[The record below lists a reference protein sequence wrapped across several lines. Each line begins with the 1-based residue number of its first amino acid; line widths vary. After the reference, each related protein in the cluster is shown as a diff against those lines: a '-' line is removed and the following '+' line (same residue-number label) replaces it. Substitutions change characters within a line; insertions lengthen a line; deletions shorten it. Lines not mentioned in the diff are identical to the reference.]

1 MEDSLIT
8 VKEVAEYLK
17 LKEQTVYLLARQNK
31 IPSLK
36 VGGSLRFKKSQID
49 GWLLEEPKKKSSE
62 NGRRKVLIVDD
73 EETVRDVLQRIVELH
88 GIPAVAVA
96 GGSQAVDVAK
106 RESFRVVFLDL
117 NMPQMNGVET
127 LRALRTLDREL
138 VFVVV
143 TAVAGEDALF
153 RSAIELAPVSVVP
166 KPFTPRQIGDVLE
179 LYFHNVVRPEATSTA
194 V

>member
-1 MEDSLIT
+1 MEGSLIT
-8 VKEVAEYLK
+8 VKEVADYLQ

-49 GWLLEEPKKKSSE
+49 AWISAGPKK
-62 NGRRKVLIVDD
+62 RRTEDERSKVLIVND
-73 EETVRDVLQRIVELH
+73 EKTARHTLQRLVQRH
-88 GIPAVAVA
+88 GIPAVAVP
-96 GGSQAVDVAK
+96 GGSQAVDAAK
-106 RESFRVVFLDL
+106 RESFRIVFLDL

-143 TAVAGEDALF
+143 TGVTGEDDLF

-166 KPFTPRQIGDVLE
+166 KPFTSRQIGDVLE
-179 LYFHNVVRPEATSTA
+179 LYFDNVIRPGKTA
-194 V
+194 NPV

>member
-1 MEDSLIT
+1 MEESLIT

-49 GWLLEEPKKKSSE
+49 GWLLAEPNKDSSG
-62 NGRRKVLIVDD
+62 NGRNKVLIVQH
-73 EETVRDVLQRIVELH
+73 EQAVRDSLQRIVQLH
-88 GIPAVAVA
+88 GVAAVAVA
-96 GGSQAVDVAK
+96 DGVRALDAAR
-106 RESFRVVFLDL
+106 RESFRMVFLSL
-117 NMPQMNGVET
+117 NLPRMDGVET
-127 LRALRTLDREL
+127 LRELRKLDRKL

-143 TAVAGEDALF
+143 TDLAGENRLF
-153 RSAIELAPVSVVP
+153 RNALELAPVSVIP
-166 KPFTPRQIGDVLE
+166 KGFTSGQIADVLE
-179 LYFHNVVRPEATSTA
+179 LHFDNVVRSQATSPQ